1 MEFITTK
8 RNEADKAAWLE
19 KRKHYITGTD
29 AGKLLGVSPYGG
41 KFSVWCDKTGRTE
54 PLAETPAMR
63 AGKAFEASIL
73 KMYAEE
79 TDCKLEHMDGYNL
92 VTSDSFPRLGA
103 SLDGWNHDLGI
114 PVDAKNIRWKTD
126 EWGDAYTDQF
136 PEYYKAQLQVQM
148 MVTGATSA
156 HLAVMFSG
164 QDLFV
169 YVMEYDDEM
178 AERILAESEAFWPF
192 VQADEMPEAD
202 GSEQA
207 DAFIKKEFAEGDEN
221 QTKEATEE
229 LAELVKKLSAA
240 RKAQKEA
247 KAKEDEIAN
256 QIKVFMGNATAIAGL
271 CTWKNEKD
279 SVKVNW
285 ESVANEAMAGMSADV
300 RKEIINRYTTI
311 VPGKRPLKITAKGL

>member
-29 AGKLLGVSPYGG
+29 AGKLIGVSPWGG
-41 KFSVWCDKTGRTE
+41 KFAVWCDKTGRSE
-54 PLAETPAMR
+54 PLAETPAMK
-63 AGKAFEASIL
+63 AGKAMEATIL

-79 TDCKLEHMDGYNL
+79 TDCRLEHMDGYHL
-92 VTSDSFPRLGA
+92 VTSDKYPRLGA

-114 PVDAKNIRWKTD
+114 PVDAKNIRWKD
-126 EWGDAYTDQF
+126 EKWGDAYTDQF

-148 MVTGATSA
+148 MVTGSAHA

-164 QDLFV
+164 QDFFV
-169 YVMEYDDEM
+169 YSMDYDEDM
-178 AERILAESEAFWPF
+178 AGRILAESEAFWPY
-192 VQADEMPEAD
+192 VVNDQMPDAD
-202 GSEQA
+202 GSKQA

-247 KAKEDEIAN
+247 KATEDEIAN
-256 QIKVFMGNATAIAGL
+256 RIKVFMGNATAVAGL

-285 ESVANEAMAGMSADV
+285 ESVASEAMAGMADDV